1 MAGGWPRACGG
12 WWSARGHRRGDEG
25 SPRAGAGTRPGGPRG
40 TAGRR
45 PRSGRRRWGGGGG
58 RRHAR
63 QDHHDGDGHGGAGG
77 GRAKSY
83 GTRRRPCRSVGRERA
98 TRRERA
104 VRGRGG
110 RVRPGVPLARA
121 HGRRGEQRR
130 GRPPRVLRRQRG
142 RAGAGLRRLRGAG
155 APGDRGGGRRWGDAG
170 RRRTDDAGVARGTRD
185 GCGRAHREPRA
196 GRARF
201 GGADRVAGR
210 CGRALGAAGSGAA
223 QPAKRGGGACRGTG
237 AGSRSRALHHG
248 ARTLYRCGAAVRARG
263 RGAGRDDRGRLRASP
278 HGGAGDAGGG
288 APDVSAPAR
297 GGGVSTAS
305 VFAHRA
311 ARRSARPGA
320 RERRRRGGGA
330 DLRRARAA
338 ASGHHRGS
346 GGARGG
352 ARRSGHG
359 GGARPRGAGRLGGGA
374 GAAGG
379 RGVHARGGGR
389 DPRRARAAAAAGG
402 RGERGE
408 RGERGATAVS
418 RRRTWARRGASVIT
432 GMAVGVAVWF
442 GAPALLQRLAV
453 FRVRQIELVG
463 VKNLAPD
470 VVIAA
475 LRLPSDASVF
485 TDTRLLDDRL
495 RGLAGVAEARVV
507 RQLPAALKIE
517 LREVEPAAL
526 APNGRRLVVVD
537 AQGRTLPF
545 DPARTGLDLPVAAAP
560 DRGVVGVLA
569 LAQAVDPALFLT
581 ITSARGLARGDVL
594 LELGPR
600 HVLLGRDAG
609 PEVIRAVELVAR
621 DLAAKGR
628 PYVELDARFARQV
641 IVRRTASRGSR
652 GTGGA

>member
-1 MAGGWPRACGG
+1 M
-12 WWSARGHRRGDEG
+12 
-25 SPRAGAGTRPGGPRG
+25 
-40 TAGRR
+40 
-45 PRSGRRRWGGGGG
+45 
-58 RRHAR
+58 
-63 QDHHDGDGHGGAGG
+63 
-77 GRAKSY
+77 
-83 GTRRRPCRSVGRERA
+83 
-98 TRRERA
+98 
-104 VRGRGG
+104 
-110 RVRPGVPLARA
+110 
-121 HGRRGEQRR
+121 
-130 GRPPRVLRRQRG
+130 
-142 RAGAGLRRLRGAG
+142 
-155 APGDRGGGRRWGDAG
+155 
-170 RRRTDDAGVARGTRD
+170 
-185 GCGRAHREPRA
+185 
-196 GRARF
+196 
-201 GGADRVAGR
+201 
-210 CGRALGAAGSGAA
+210 
-223 QPAKRGGGACRGTG
+223 
-237 AGSRSRALHHG
+237 
-248 ARTLYRCGAAVRARG
+248 
-263 RGAGRDDRGRLRASP
+263 
-278 HGGAGDAGGG
+278 
-288 APDVSAPAR
+288 
-297 GGGVSTAS
+297 
-305 VFAHRA
+305 
-311 ARRSARPGA
+311 
-320 RERRRRGGGA
+320 
-330 DLRRARAA
+330 
-338 ASGHHRGS
+338 
-346 GGARGG
+346 
-352 ARRSGHG
+352 
-359 GGARPRGAGRLGGGA
+359 
-374 GAAGG
+374 
-379 RGVHARGGGR
+379 
-389 DPRRARAAAAAGG
+389 
-402 RGERGE
+402 
-408 RGERGATAVS
+408 S

-537 AQGRTLPF
+537 AQGRALPF

-569 LAQAVDPALFLT
+569 LVQAVDPALFLT

-641 IVRRTASRGSR
+641 IVRRKASGGSR
-652 GTGGA
+652 GAGGA